1 MSLMAMGCDPNQSWD
16 NADGSDGP
24 GARLGALAYSP
35 SQGLFVCIQAGE
47 AILQYELCL
56 IKGDFQVEA
65 LDGAVDINTSFSC
78 CFPQRHLANND
89 YGWGLVWG
97 HGSAIAQGTTIA
109 AGDLLY
115 PHATEGRVSDV
126 ALALHLHG
134 CYATTTQGTT
144 GQPVGIAVTWPAIDL
159 IV

>member
-1 MSLMAMGCDPNQSWD
+1 MAPEHGLGLLPIRRAKAFSFV
-16 NADGSDGP
+16 SRL
-24 GARLGALAYSP
+24 AR
-35 SQGLFVCIQAGE
+35 

-56 IKGDFQVEA
+56 IKGDFQVEE
-65 LDGAVDINTSFSC
+65 LDGTVDINIPFSC

-97 HGSAIAQGTTIA
+97 HGFRDCPGNDQSPPAICSIRTPPR
-109 AGDLLY
+109 AGCRTL
-115 PHATEGRVSDV
+115 P
-126 ALALHLHG
+126 LALHLHG

-159 IV
+159 IA

>member
-1 MSLMAMGCDPNQSWD
+1 MAQT
-16 NADGSDGP
+16 GP
-24 GARLGALAYSP
+24 EHGLGLLPIRRAKAFSFVSRLAR
-35 SQGLFVCIQAGE
+35 
-47 AILQYELCL
+47 AILQYALCL

-97 HGSAIAQGTTIA
+97 HGFAIAQGTTIA